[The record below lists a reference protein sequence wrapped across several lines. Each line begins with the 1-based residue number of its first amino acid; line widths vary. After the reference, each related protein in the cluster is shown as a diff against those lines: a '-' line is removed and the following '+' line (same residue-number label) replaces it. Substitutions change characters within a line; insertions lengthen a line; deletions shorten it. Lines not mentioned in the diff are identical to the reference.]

1 MRIDSVNL
9 PAAARQN
16 SRVHSSSTPFPGIP
30 SEKANEVA
38 TTKRPEAENIA
49 AQANAAEKPE
59 KSAVEKLTP
68 EGLLNA
74 LKRFETMTA
83 EEMNKGQTQALAS
96 INRNIARYQEIQT
109 ASISAVTPDNTAT
122 SSIGETVTA

>member
-1 MRIDSVNL
+1 MRIDSANL
-9 PAAARQN
+9 PAAARQH
-16 SRVHSSSTPFPGIP
+16 SRVHSSSTAFPGIP
-30 SEKANEVA
+30 SGNANEIA
-38 TTKRPEAENIA
+38 TTQGPDAENIA
-49 AQANAAEKPE
+49 AKANAAAKPE
-59 KSAVEKLTP
+59 KNNVEKLTP

-74 LKRFETMTA
+74 QMRFNAMTPS
-83 EEMNKGQTQALAS
+83 EMNKGQTQALES